1 MSDRQSPIGLQ
12 HKISLESQKGKNVF
26 DVTSAQIS
34 QEDDGEQEENL
45 QPGHRHLVHL
55 AGPGGNL
62 IGLWYFYYFLLWP
75 DILSGHDVAAI
86 HWVKGTL
93 PQADV

>member
-34 QEDDGEQEENL
+34 QDDSEQEENL

-55 AGPGGNL
+55 AGPGGEFNWVVVL
-62 IGLWYFYYFLLWP
+62 FLLLALTRY
-75 DILSGHDVAAI
+75 ISNGGSVVAI
-86 HWVKGTL
+86 H
-93 PQADV
+93 